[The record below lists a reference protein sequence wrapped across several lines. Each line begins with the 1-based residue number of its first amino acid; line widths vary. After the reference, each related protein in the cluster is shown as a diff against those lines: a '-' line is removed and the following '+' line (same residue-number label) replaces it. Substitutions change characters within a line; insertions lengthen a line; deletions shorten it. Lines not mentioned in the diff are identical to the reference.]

1 MRNLW
6 RYFVRLSIAAL
17 LVCTNVS
24 ANEQYDTLSNEQKE
38 WLEQNPSITVVALSD
53 AAPYS
58 FLDENGQIS
67 GLSNDFS
74 RLLAQAYNINVKFLI
89 VDTELEVREAIKL
102 GHADL
107 HLFSSAITE
116 SRAPFTVSKPIVP
129 YQLAIISSKSHGI
142 ASQIQQLE
150 DKKLAFIN
158 GSDAFLSIPDL
169 AVRFSPVRFETNID
183 ALRALKQ
190 GDVDAFI
197 AEPIAAM
204 EHAKRFDVN
213 GLAVTI
219 PINKWRRREAGA
231 LINRNNPELLSIV
244 DHFVST
250 LSNTEKN
257 RLLKKWISPSPYR
270 PSLSGVL
277 SYGLAPYVYSDSTSM
292 GLQYSLIQRIFM
304 EMGYQFGKV
313 DALPSTARQNIVKQK
328 PSIDFALVLEQSKI
342 DKRIYSQSILQLKY
356 VPVTLAARQ
365 LSLNK
370 NGQALRVSATVYEDK
385 SIGRHAVEK
394 MTGQLNIASLQFE
407 HDIDE
412 SVERLRA
419 QTIDVLIIEQRI
431 LDWFILHSGKID
443 PSTLHL
449 HHALSSEFLIP
460 IEFKD
465 EGIRDQ
471 FDAAFQTLKDD
482 TTELQELISLNLKKD
497 LREHIKKA
505 KTLAYIAGMFV
516 VDKEIEDF
524 TTILNLFDLQSEA
537 DYVELYSDMSLPP
550 FSTWQVQNKKMTL
563 TTDNIDSS
571 HHTSVTQQAFY
582 RTTNG
587 DRKAGYIK
595 VYFDVKKLL
604 NDHAYFPSLGALTDL
619 DSEVYNYISELYH
632 SDGLSGEVLNLSKQ
646 ERDWLTKNRQVDIG
660 IDPNALP
667 YENLSVDDDY
677 SGMINDY
684 LQLIKTKTGLNIDV
698 TPVSRWSDT
707 VALADNS
714 LVDLVSAAIENTSLQ
729 RNYRHTE
736 PLFSSRLAI
745 ASKLK
750 NADLELGNADG
761 LAIGLLENAANTAS
775 IMAKFPN
782 INWQLINNTEEGLER
797 IKTDEL
803 VGMVDTLH
811 VLNYLINTLGYD
823 DLKIVNRIDYYVTPS
838 FHVLRSKP
846 EMLAILNKAIRS
858 ISAVEH
864 KQIETKWSAPKAIER
879 VNYQLVYTIGGFSLF
894 ILLLIFA
901 WNRQLKKQIAIANEA
916 KLQLEQAQQQLYAIL
931 NTSPI
936 AASVIMDNRINYVND
951 TAKRL
956 FRLSDEQIA
965 DFDVTK
971 IYQDPTTRQDM
982 YDRIIANGKIE
993 STEISLKKV
1002 DGEHF
1007 TALASYYQLDINGET
1022 ATLFWAYD
1030 ISELKRLN
1038 QQLEEAKIE
1047 ADSANKAKSDF
1058 LANMSHEIRTP
1069 MNAIIGMSYLA
1080 IPEIKNKLAK
1090 DYVEKVH
1097 YSAQSLLTIINDIL
1111 DLSKIESGHLTF
1123 ESIPFV
1129 LSKPMKDVE
1138 QLMQIK
1144 AQEKGIDFN
1153 IEDNEGCERLLIG
1166 DPLRLFQV
1174 MLNLVSNAV
1183 KFTDHGNVALFAQVT
1198 EEGNNTANITVS
1210 VTDSGIGISE
1220 ANIKNLFDA
1229 FSQADTSTTRK
1240 YGGTGLG
1247 LNISQKLLRGMGSS
1261 MKVASELGIGSQ
1273 FSFSLTLP
1281 FANQE
1286 QIDAHKKSKHES
1298 RKTIQFRGQ
1307 QLLLVEDNE
1316 FNQELAVAMLGKINL
1331 KVDIAND
1338 GKQSID
1344 MADQQEYP
1352 LILMDLQMPVMD
1364 GYQATMSLREKGIAV
1379 PIVAMSAN
1387 VLSDVKE
1394 RASLAGMDG
1403 FIEKPIDLNSLA
1415 QTLSKWLEFDS
1426 IEPESI
1432 SHQPDEAAAE
1442 QSIFSLRTANIFTD
1456 NDTTLLIRLINKF
1469 IEQAPIQLGNI
1480 KNSYAKGNFANVELT
1495 AHTLKSMSAS
1505 IGGQQLSTTMQ
1516 GIEALCSTQVQTSE
1530 IDMAISKATDQ
1541 LHKLTVQIEKY
1552 LISGVQSAS
1561 VAELVNST
1569 KSIAYSE
1576 LLAIKEKI
1584 LGYDGEAITMLE
1596 QTIQNNNAQS
1606 ESTDNIKKALERYDF
1621 EQALLIIDEML
1632 GEVNDG

>member
-1 MRNLW
+1 MLTFW
-6 RYFVRLSIAAL
+6 RYFVRFSMAL
-17 LVCTNVS
+17 LLVSTTVS
-24 ANEQYDTLSNEQKE
+24 ANEQYDTLSNQHKE
-38 WLEQNPSITVVALSD
+38 WLKQNPSITVVVLSD

-67 GLSNDFS
+67 GLSRDYS
-74 RLLAQAYNINVKFLI
+74 RLLAQAYNINVKFLV
-89 VDTELEVREAIKL
+89 VDTELEVREAIKM

-107 HLFSSAITE
+107 YLFSSAITE

-150 DKKLAFIN
+150 NKKLAFIN

-169 AVRFSPVRFETNID
+169 AVRFNPVRFETIID
-183 ALRALKQ
+183 ALRALKK
-190 GDVDAFI
+190 GEVDAFI
-197 AEPIAAM
+197 AEPITAM
-204 EHAKRFDVN
+204 AHAKRFDVN
-213 GLAVTI
+213 ELAVTI

-231 LINRNNPELLSIV
+231 LIHRNNSELISIV
-244 DHFVST
+244 DHFVTT

-292 GLQYSLIQRIFM
+292 GLQYSIIQRIFI
-304 EMGYQFGKV
+304 EMGYQIGKV

-328 PSIDFALVLEQSKI
+328 SSIDFALVLEHSKI

-370 NGQALRVSATVYEDK
+370 NGQALHVSATVYEDK
-385 SIGRHAVEK
+385 SIGRYAVEK
-394 MTGQLNIASLQFE
+394 MTGQLNIATLQFD
-407 HDIDE
+407 HDIDQSIE
-412 SVERLRA
+412 QLRDQA
-419 QTIDVLIIEQRI
+419 IDVLIIEQRI
-431 LDWFILHSGKID
+431 LDWFIMHSGKID
-443 PSTLHL
+443 PSTLTL

-471 FDAAFQTLKDD
+471 FDAAFQTLKED
-482 TTELQELISLNLKKD
+482 TTELQELISLSLKKD

-505 KTLAYIAGMFV
+505 KILAYIAGMFI
-516 VDKEIEDF
+516 VDKEIDGF
-524 TTILNLFDLQSEA
+524 TTILNLFDLSSEA
-537 DYVELYSDMSLPP
+537 DYIELYSDMSLPP
-550 FSTWQVQNKKMTL
+550 FSTWQVQNNQMTL
-563 TTDNIDSS
+563 TTDNIDTSYQ
-571 HHTSVTQQAFY
+571 TSVTQQAFY

-604 NDHAYFPSLGALTDL
+604 NDHAYFPSLGALTDI
-619 DSEVYNYISELYH
+619 DGEVYNYISKLYH
-632 SDGLSGEVLNLSKQ
+632 SDGLSNEVLNLSRQ

-667 YENLSVDDDY
+667 YETLNDDDEY

-698 TPVSRWSDT
+698 TPVSRWSET

-714 LVDLVSAAIENTSLQ
+714 LVDLVSAATENTSLQ
-729 RNYRHTE
+729 ENYRHTE

-745 ASKLK
+745 ASELK
-750 NADLELGNADG
+750 NADLELDNADG
-761 LAIGLLENAANTAS
+761 LVIGLLKNAANTAS
-775 IMAKFPN
+775 IMAEFPN
-782 INWQLINNTEEGLER
+782 VNWRLINSTEEGLER
-797 IKTDEL
+797 IKTNEL

-823 DLKIVNRIDYYVTPS
+823 DLKIVSRIDYYVTPS

-864 KQIETKWSAPKAIER
+864 KQIETKWSAPKSIER
-879 VNYQLVYTIGGFSLF
+879 VNYQLVYTIGGFSIF

-901 WNRQLKKQIAIANEA
+901 WNRQLKKQISIATEA
-916 KLQLEQAQQQLYAIL
+916 KIQLEQAQQQLYAIL

-936 AASVIMDNRINYVND
+936 AASVIMNNRISYVNN
-951 TAKRL
+951 TAKQL

-982 YDRIIANGKIE
+982 YDRILANGKIE
-993 STEISLKKV
+993 SIEIPLIKV

-1038 QQLEEAKIE
+1038 QQLEEAKVE

-1080 IPEIKNKLAK
+1080 IPEIKNKVAK

-1111 DLSKIESGHLTF
+1111 DLSKIESGHLEF

-1144 AQEKGIDFN
+1144 AQEKGIYFS
-1153 IEDNEGCERLLIG
+1153 IEKGEGCERLLIG

-1174 MLNLVSNAV
+1174 ILNLVSNAV
-1183 KFTDHGNVALFAQVT
+1183 KFTDHGSVT
-1198 EEGNNTANITVS
+1198 LIAKVSEGSRNTANVAVS

-1247 LNISQKLLRGMGSS
+1247 LNISQKLLHGMGSS
-1261 MKVASELGIGSQ
+1261 MKVASEQGVGSQ
-1273 FSFSLTLP
+1273 FSFCLTLP
-1281 FANQE
+1281 LANQE
-1286 QIDAHKKSKHES
+1286 QADAHATLKHENKKAI
-1298 RKTIQFRGQ
+1298 RFRGQ

-1316 FNQELAVAMLGKINL
+1316 FNQELAVAMLDKINL
-1331 KVDIAND
+1331 RVDIAND

-1344 MADQQEYP
+1344 MAGRQAYP
-1352 LILMDLQMPVMD
+1352 LILMDLQMPIMD
-1364 GYQATMSLREKGIAV
+1364 GYQATTSLRKTGIEI
-1379 PIVAMSAN
+1379 PIIAMSAN

-1394 RASLAGMDG
+1394 RASLAGMVD
-1403 FIEKPIDLNSLA
+1403 FIDKPIDVNSLA
-1415 QTLSKWLEFDS
+1415 QTLSKWLEFDY
-1426 IEPESI
+1426 IESK
-1432 SHQPDEAAAE
+1432 STDHPDNEASLK
-1442 QSIFSLRTANIFTD
+1442 QSIFSLRAANLFTD
-1456 NDTTLLIRLINKF
+1456 NDEALLIRLINRF
-1469 IEQAPIQLGNI
+1469 IEQAPGQLGVI
-1480 KNSYAKGNFANVELT
+1480 EQSYAEGDIANVELI

-1505 IGGQQLSTTMQ
+1505 IGGQQLAETMQ
-1516 GIEALCSTQVQTSE
+1516 NIETLCSTQVETPE
-1530 IDMAISKATDQ
+1530 ISIAITKATDQ
-1541 LHKLTVQIEKY
+1541 LHQLTVQVENY
-1552 LISGVQSAS
+1552 LKPDTQFTSG
-1561 VAELVNST
+1561 ST
-1569 KSIAYSE
+1569 ERSSTTIAYSE
-1576 LLAIKEKI
+1576 WLAIKEKV
-1584 LGYDGEAITMLE
+1584 LNYDGEAMTLLE
-1596 QTIQNNNAQS
+1596 QTIQSKNAQS
-1606 ESTDNIKKALERYDF
+1606 EITEKIRKSLERYDF
-1621 EQALLIIDEML
+1621 EQALLFIDEML
-1632 GEVNDG
+1632 GDVDEG